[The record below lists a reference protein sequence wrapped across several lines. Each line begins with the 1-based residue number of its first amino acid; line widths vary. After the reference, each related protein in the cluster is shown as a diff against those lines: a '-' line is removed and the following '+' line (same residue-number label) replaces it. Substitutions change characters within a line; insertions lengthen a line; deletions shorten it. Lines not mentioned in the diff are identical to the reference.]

1 MFGHGRKF
9 KTVKS
14 PPTWYGAYA
23 VLDTLGRYPALWRD
37 GRIDPAD
44 RITLAELAACL
55 VRYNMNPDGT
65 VLPRSAYQGF
75 SSFSFGQKKKPSGFA
90 AARLL
95 AVLHR
100 FDDLAD
106 AAATVDVTALR
117 SSRGGTGT
125 ALPPGHERRPPEAG
139 GAHVI

>member
-1 MFGHGRKF
+1 MKW
-9 KTVKS
+9 

-23 VLDTLGRYPALWRD
+23 VLDTLGRYPALWRG

-44 RITLAELAACL
+44 RTATAELAACL
-55 VRYNMNPDGT
+55 VRYNMSPEGT
-65 VLPRSAYQGF
+65 VIPRSAYQGF
-75 SSFSFGQKKKPSGFA
+75 TSFSFGQKKTPSGFA

-100 FDDLAD
+100 FDDLAAD
-106 AAATVDVTALR
+106 AATVDVTALR

-125 ALPPGHERRPPEAG
+125 ALPPATSR
-139 GAHVI
+139 